1 MLTFVGLLLAF
12 VVTLIPA
19 YMIWS
24 YAKKATELDE
34 RIAACDPTLL
44 TDEGLNVSRLMAVPE
59 GTQYLENAQIVI
71 PAPIPMPVQNPYP
84 PQTGEPYSDQ

>member
-1 MLTFVGLLLAF
+1 MLTFVGWLLAF

-44 TDEGLNVSRLMAVPE
+44 TD
-59 GTQYLENAQIVI
+59 
-71 PAPIPMPVQNPYP
+71 
-84 PQTGEPYSDQ
+84 